1 MLSEQP
7 VKTELVIIVSTD
19 PMSLRMRREQLQQ
32 NDESLLILPQERII
46 SRVSRNS
53 KEKMESLSMERSDQK
68 QQESSH
74 PSQQVLVPLDE
85 LHLPREEVLLL
96 PLEELAPLQTDP
108 SLSSSQ
114 KKYPERRAA
123 V

>member
-32 NDESLLILPQERII
+32 NDESLLILPQEPII

-96 PLEELAPLQTDP
+96 QFEEVAPLQTDP
-108 SLSSSQ
+108 SPSPSL
-114 KKYPERRAA
+114 RRYQEQS
-123 V
+123 VHV